1 MSNNPIALDG
11 AFALYEKDIKA
22 YRADSKRSLKQ
33 YFYRKHPAAKK
44 LQEAFTIRCLVV
56 LAATLFATHTI
67 YA

>member
-1 MSNNPIALDG
+1 MERDFVI
-11 AFALYEKDIKA
+11 YEKAIKA

-33 YFYRKHPAAKK
+33 YFYRKHPLAKQMK
-44 LQEAFTIRCLVV
+44 EWFTIRCILI

>member
-1 MSNNPIALDG
+1 MSSPIAHDG

-33 YFYRKHPAAKK
+33 YFYRKHPIAKI
-44 LQEAFTIRCLVV
+44 LAEAFTIRCLVV
-56 LAATLFATHTI
+56 LAATLFASHTL